1 MGFLRI
7 FFCFGDWATATAG
20 RNGIARGPRAGLSL
34 NQSVAEAMRLPQKA
48 LEQMDGWIGRR
59 EANIGFPGRTP
70 KGVRPTGSKP

>member
-7 FFCFGDWATATAG
+7 FFLLRRLGNGNG
-20 RNGIARGPRAGLSL
+20 RKKWNCAQPRAGLSL

-70 KGVRPTGSKP
+70 KGTRPTGSKP